1 MELTIK
7 EKFVL
12 LAYHPSKGYNLA
24 STRIGFGIAGAML
37 LELAELKKIQ
47 IQDTRVKLQDKK
59 NTGDVLLD
67 EFIRILAKPSKPYR
81 VKTAITK
88 VQNHA
93 GKFKKPILAGLVK
106 KRILKAEKKRF
117 LIFRYMRYPSI
128 NYGIRKDIIE
138 HIRKL
143 VLRKIESDKDIP
155 LLAGL
160 AGACQLTRKFFHG
173 KEERKTAKK
182 RIKEIVSESQIDI
195 AIDETI
201 KAVQAAVMVSV
212 TTSSAVAGS

>member
-24 STRIGFGIAGAML
+24 STRIGYGIAGAML

-47 IQDTRVKLQDKK
+47 IQDARVKLQDTKK
-59 NTGDVLLD
+59 TGDILLD

-81 VKTAITK
+81 VKAVLAK
-88 VQNHA
+88 VERNTR
-93 GKFKKPILAGLVK
+93 KFKKPILAGLVT

-117 LIFRYMRYPSI
+117 LIFRYMRHPSV

-138 HIRKL
+138 HIRRL

-160 AGACQLTRKFFHG
+160 SGACQLTKKFFHG

-182 RIKEIVSESQIDI
+182 RIKEIVSESQIDS

-201 KAVQAAVMVSV
+201 KAIQAAVIVSV
-212 TTSSAVAGS
+212 TTSGVAGS

>member
-24 STRIGFGIAGAML
+24 PTSIGYGIAGAML
-37 LELAELKKIQ
+37 LELTELKKIQ
-47 IQDTRVKLQDKK
+47 IQDGRVKLQDTKK
-59 NTGDVLLD
+59 TGDILLD

-81 VKTAITK
+81 VKTAIIK
-88 VQNHA
+88 VKNHT
-93 GKFKKPILAGLVK
+93 GKFKKSILAGLVK

-117 LIFRYMRYPSI
+117 LIFRYMRYPSVS
-128 NYGIRKDIIE
+128 YGFRKDIIE
-138 HIRKL
+138 HIRRL
-143 VLRKIESDKDIP
+143 VLRNIESDKDIP

-160 AGACQLTRKFFHG
+160 AGSCQLTKKFFHG

-182 RIKEIVSESQIDI
+182 RIKEIVSESQIDS

-201 KAVQAAVMVSV
+201 KAVHAAVMVSV
-212 TTSSAVAGS
+212 TASGVPGS

>member
-12 LAYHPSKGYNLA
+12 LAYHPSKGYNLVPT
-24 STRIGFGIAGAML
+24 SIGYGIAGAML
-37 LELAELKKIQ
+37 MELAELKKIQ
-47 IQDTRVKLQDKK
+47 IQDSRVKLQDTKK
-59 NTGDVLLD
+59 TGDILLD
-67 EFIRILAKPSKPYR
+67 EFIGILAKPSRPYR

-88 VQNHA
+88 VKNHT

-117 LIFRYMRYPSI
+117 LIFRYMRYPFIS
-128 NYGIRKDIIE
+128 YGIRKDIIE
-138 HIRKL
+138 HIRRL
-143 VLRKIESDKDIP
+143 VLRKIESDNDIP
-155 LLAGL
+155 LLTGL
-160 AGACQLTRKFFHG
+160 AGACKLTRKFFHG

-182 RIKEIVSESQIDI
+182 RIKEIISESQIDS

-201 KAVQAAVMVSV
+201 KAVQAAVIVSV
-212 TTSSAVAGS
+212 TTSGVAGS

>member
-12 LAYHPSKGYNLA
+12 LAYHPSKGYNLVPT
-24 STRIGFGIAGAML
+24 SIGYGIAGAML
-37 LELAELKKIQ
+37 LELAELNKIKIQ
-47 IQDTRVKLQDKK
+47 ESRVKILDAKK
-59 NTGDVLLD
+59 TGDILLD

-88 VQNHA
+88 VQNRS
-93 GKFKKPILAGLVK
+93 GKFKKPILAGLVR

-117 LIFRYMRYPSI
+117 LIFRYMRYPAV
-128 NYGIRKDIIE
+128 NYGFRKDIIE
-138 HIRKL
+138 HIRRL

-160 AGACQLTRKFFHG
+160 AGACKLTRKFFHG
-173 KEERKTAKK
+173 KEEKKTAKK
-182 RIKEIVSESQIDI
+182 RIKEIVSESQIDSAI
-195 AIDETI
+195 AETI
-201 KAVQAAVMVSV
+201 KAVQAAAMVV
-212 TTSSAVAGS
+212 TTSGVTATS